1 MARYPHHR
9 LWTAGRLWW
18 AISMGVAALASVTIP
33 YVPLGFAIWLSLTV
47 AAWAW
52 PNPTQAILP
61 DARGYTFALRMRQ
74 SQMRRT
80 LIGRNRALYRLGPRK
95 KDEGGDHVEPRQV
108 ACASLGAVCV
118 AGVFVG
124 VDLLVSHVLHKAN
137 LVEVGAFAPS
147 YRLAWASVA
156 SGTFGWIVGHALA
169 ELSRASAA
177 GIETGEQCPPALMPR
192 GPGWPPLS
200 DPVIRALRAVGV
212 RIRARRSNKDEGD
225 KTEGFDPDF
234 RPVFDEDGNPM
245 GGRRPP
251 TPPGHPRGERPLPR
265 ELATDEPPR
274 EPKRR
279 RVQALV
285 ARFKNSL
292 PWDLLRLVRHIT
304 APWSTRFVMGLL
316 ALVFVVGL
324 SMYPSPWV
332 SVPGVVVLVSGAVL
346 GWSGRRAFVGV
357 VVEQRKDWFYHR
369 EQRQRWHQLWMS
381 MPGANELTAPVYSQ
395 EVNFPVGHPEP
406 THRKVLFGMPS
417 GRDFTDYVKAAPRL
431 ATGLD
436 KERVLVEPFQETAG
450 QAHQVGF
457 MVTHELVKLGA
468 RAHLGESQ
476 DRDTRNFLVRY
487 AVLNALSSLK
497 LGQPLFTEARQI
509 TVRRKPII
517 YESKWIIPEGAI
529 ATFDQYV
536 ALTPK
541 IAEKLACQWARVY
554 QRPGENHLTI
564 LYGARPAT
572 TQAVSKND
580 MKLLHEADWFYW
592 MRSVNLVGTNGLPPR
607 LVRATRNEQGLDEL
621 EFALPAGVSR
631 ETVLAKMNKLGT
643 ASNIPYI
650 REEPQDDP
658 SLLRLV
664 CGEAD
669 PLNATYL
676 FRDYLDTMFQEP
688 VKGSPNTDWYI
699 GVGADG
705 ELVKYEWGSDEP
717 HLLIAGNTGAG
728 KSAVVNVMLTQLFH
742 NNDPSDLELWMAE
755 PKNELQAYQHL
766 AHVRYFVDGIV
777 TPASPY
783 AALRSM
789 LEAAVEEM
797 EMRNAIFS
805 LHPQKP
811 QKLDR
816 AREIADSGLGSEHLR
831 FPHIII
837 MIEECADYCKPPKLK
852 EDKDDWM
859 PMLSNIEKLAR
870 KARFAGIH
878 IVLATQYPVKENLP
892 STVKQQSR
900 RIGLRVRDSI
910 ASRVVIDEVGLEK
923 INIPGRGFLTGNKGK
938 TEFRALWQDT
948 PSKEHPDIGDIRL
961 DTIAALPHVERWPK
975 LPPGIDP
982 EPTVQENDGSS
993 DPQYL
998 SSTAHEVL
1006 DSQTDA
1012 AHRAAV
1018 LSAMDDDDA
1027 PRASEVAPS
1036 PPLASDPHLGTS
1048 GDPATQEL
1056 GSIPFVSA
1064 PTSPSPDPPVVPMV
1078 TPAIEDT
1085 ESMGVSPAML
1095 AKAPLDASLSV
1106 NRDVL
1111 GPPPSGA
1118 DATRPGD
1125 GDANAPDQ
1133 AAGRVDVPPVTR
1145 TPADTVGGA
1154 APVARGSRPLN
1165 DESPAVPR
1173 AADLRALLPTTA
1185 PPMPD
1190 ALGEAPAPPP
1200 TPPVIE
1206 RPAVSPPAP
1215 FTSVA
1220 PRAEVGATPPPMPP
1234 VVVPGG
1240 EQDEITMQQQAQLLR
1255 AARQRAP

>member
-1 MARYPHHR
+1 
-9 LWTAGRLWW
+9 
-18 AISMGVAALASVTIP
+18 MGIAALASVTVP
-33 YVPLGFAIWLSLTV
+33 YVPLGFALWLSLTV

-52 PNPTQAILP
+52 PDPTQAILP
-61 DARGYTFALRMRQ
+61 DERGYTFALRMRQ

-95 KDEGGDHVEPRQV
+95 KDESGDYIEPRQV
-108 ACASLGAVCV
+108 ACASLGAACV

-156 SGTFGWIVGHALA
+156 SGTFGWIVGHAIA
-169 ELSRASAA
+169 ELSRANAA
-177 GIETGEQCPPALMPR
+177 GIETGEQCPSSLMPR

-200 DPVIRALRAVGV
+200 DPVVRAVRAIGA
-212 RIRARRSNKDEGD
+212 RIRARRSREDEGD
-225 KTEGFDPDF
+225 EMGDFDPDF
-234 RPVFDEDGNPM
+234 RPVLDEE
-245 GGRRPP
+245 GGPVGPRRPP
-251 TPPGHPRGERPLPR
+251 VPPRGARGERP
-265 ELATDEPPR
+265 PPR
-274 EPKRR
+274 EFAMDESPPEPKKRR
-279 RVQALV
+279 VKALV
-285 ARFKNSL
+285 ARVKSSL
-292 PWDLLRLVRHIT
+292 PWDLLRLARHIT
-304 APWSTRFVMGLL
+304 APWGTRFMVGLVAVGL
-316 ALVFVVGL
+316 VVGL

-332 SVPGVVVLVSGAVL
+332 SAPGAVVLVSGTVL

-357 VVEQRKDWFYHR
+357 VAEQRKKWFYRRERRQWWHR
-369 EQRQRWHQLWMS
+369 LWMR

-395 EVNFPVGHPEP
+395 EVDFPIGHPEP
-406 THRKVLFGMPS
+406 THRKVLFGMPD
-417 GRDFTDYVKAAPRL
+417 GRDFTDYVRSAPRL

-487 AVLNALSSLK
+487 AVLNALASLK
-497 LGQPLFTEARQI
+497 LEQPLFMEARQI

-517 YESKWIIPEGAI
+517 YESKWIISDGAGV
-529 ATFDQYV
+529 TFDQYL
-536 ALTPK
+536 AATTK
-541 IAEKLACQWARVY
+541 IAEKLGCQWARVY
-554 QRPGENHLTI
+554 QRPGENHLTL

-572 TQAVSKND
+572 TQTVSKND

-592 MRSVNLVGTNGLPPR
+592 MRSVDLVGTNGLPPR
-607 LVRATRNEQGLDEL
+607 LVRANRNDQGLDEL
-621 EFALPAGVSR
+621 DFALPAGVSR
-631 ETVLAKMNKLGT
+631 ETVLAKMNKLET
-643 ASNIPYI
+643 ASHIPYI
-650 REEPQDDP
+650 REESQDDP
-658 SLLRLV
+658 STLRLV

-676 FRDYLDTMFQEP
+676 FRDHLDTLFQNP
-688 VKGSPNTDWYI
+688 VKGAPNTDWYV

-728 KSAVVNVMLTQLFH
+728 KSVVVNVMLTQLFH
-742 NNDPSDLELWMAE
+742 NNDPSDVELWMAE

-766 AHVRYFVDGIV
+766 PHVRYFIDGIV
-777 TPASPY
+777 TPASPF
-783 AALRSM
+783 AALRAM

-811 QKLDR
+811 RDLAR
-816 AREIADSGLGSEHLR
+816 AREIADSDSDSEHLW
-831 FPHIII
+831 FPYVVII
-837 MIEECADYCKPPKLK
+837 IEECADYFKPPKLK

-878 IVLATQYPVKENLP
+878 IVLATQYPTKENLP

-900 RIGLRVRDSI
+900 RIGLRVRDSM

-938 TEFRALWQDT
+938 TEFRSLWQDT

-961 DTIAALPHVERWPK
+961 DTIAALPRVERWPK

-982 EPTVQENDGSS
+982 EATVQANDGAA
-993 DPQYL
+993 DPPYL
-998 SSTAHEVL
+998 SPTAHEVL

-1012 AHRAAV
+1012 GRRAAV
-1018 LSAMDDDDA
+1018 LSAMDDDDDA

-1036 PPLASDPHLGTS
+1036 PPLASDPRSDTS
-1048 GDPATQEL
+1048 GDLGTQEP
-1056 GSIPFVSA
+1056 GSA
-1064 PTSPSPDPPVVPMV
+1064 PTGTTTPSPRPQVAPTV
-1078 TPAIEDT
+1078 TPATEDV
-1085 ESMGVSPAML
+1085 ESMGVSPVVPVG
-1095 AKAPLDASLSV
+1095 APSAAPRMTEDI
-1106 NRDVL
+1106 L
-1111 GPPPSGA
+1111 GPPPIGERSA
-1118 DATRPGD
+1118 RPMV

-1133 AAGRVDVPPVTR
+1133 DIGRGDVPPVPSV
-1145 TPADTVGGA
+1145 PADTAVEA
-1154 APVARGSRPLN
+1154 SAVAREGRPSS
-1165 DESPAVPR
+1165 DESAAVPR
-1173 AADLRALLPTTA
+1173 ATDLRALLPTSA

-1190 ALGEAPAPPP
+1190 ALGGPPAAL
-1200 TPPVIE
+1200 PPV
-1206 RPAVSPPAP
+1206 PPKPPAP
-1215 FTSVA
+1215 MVPGGVSANGGSGAAPATPEPRSVA
-1220 PRAEVGATPPPMPP
+1220 PVAPTAPP
-1234 VVVPGG
+1234 VVVPRG
-1240 EQDEITMQQQAQLLR
+1240 EQDEMTMQQQAQLLR
-1255 AARQRAP
+1255 AARRRAP